1 MTDAD
6 VDGAHI
12 RALILTF
19 FYRYQRNLIND
30 GYVFIACP
38 PLYKAS
44 YGNTDTYCWSDEDL
58 ASTINQSTAQQLTN
72 GTLTPRTGS
81 VPTIQRFKGLGE
93 MMPTQLWATTMDPT
107 KRKIQRVDVDDAA
120 KADIVISL
128 LMGDSVA
135 ERREYIIANAA
146 NLHCKE
152 LDI

>member
-1 MTDAD
+1 
-6 VDGAHI
+6 
-12 RALILTF
+12 
-19 FYRYQRNLIND
+19 
-30 GYVFIACP
+30 
-38 PLYKAS
+38 
-44 YGNTDTYCWSDEDL
+44 
-58 ASTINQSTAQQLTN
+58 
-72 GTLTPRTGS
+72 